1 MCTSIVWDFELNC
14 ALSVCF
20 WKVHHGFSFSFCV
33 SDELWLC
40 IYSKITSIQ
49 TNFGLNFQI
58 EYGNQKKASM
68 ISNIKYLSHV
78 HVLWQI
84 ERIFYWKTL
93 SSEAQTILHHYGQQK
108 HTYSHTK
115 LQWNTETHPY
125 GEDRR
130 GRRGERECVHQCKL
144 NLLKQY
150 QIEINVYIENGI
162 NDVKVKCPFVLPCVV
177 WFKFQ
182 RQRTR

>member
-1 MCTSIVWDFELNC
+1 MSKPYQKLKLANDKVFSLFATLCRYLVLRKSTFQCILVTLCKVFNVFRCHVYSFGLWIELC
-14 ALSVCF
+14 SLSLCF
-20 WKVHHGFSFSFCV
+20 WKVDHGFSFSFCV
-33 SDELWLC
+33 LDELWLC

-93 SSEAQTILHHYGQQK
+93 SSEAQTILHHY
-108 HTYSHTK
+108 
-115 LQWNTETHPY
+115 E
-125 GEDRR
+125 
-130 GRRGERECVHQCKL
+130 
-144 NLLKQY
+144 
-150 QIEINVYIENGI
+150 
-162 NDVKVKCPFVLPCVV
+162 
-177 WFKFQ
+177 
-182 RQRTR
+182 